1 MRSTTAVGVLLAA
14 VAVGALL
21 ATVEVSAEE
30 VQQFTSRDAEVELLG
45 DGKEKEKE
53 PAEDSGAPSGGH
65 SLQKMATSAGAKAD
79 LALDK
84 IKTAK
89 ELRAKAREA
98 LKKKGKPI
106 PEILKQGALDD
117 VHQRVMDAK
126 EKLASKFGS
135 SRNAELEAKAEAK
148 RENPDEAA
156 KLAVDNGEADEA
168 KVKAAANGNKA
179 TMYKAEEK
187 GTKSE
192 MKAAVA
198 AEKTREEAMAAKN
211 KAEKKALKAAA
222 NTKVGELE
230 VKMKEKAKEKM
241 QAGAVESDADFNHR
255 QIAQEAYN
263 KQVMGYVLAWE
274 KTHGSPQ
281 VFDKNAAA
289 IKDTLSAFVD
299 SYEQQHA
306 KITADISVSDT
317 P

>member
-1 MRSTTAVGVLLAA
+1 MRSTGTAVGVLLAA

-21 ATVEVSAEE
+21 AAVEVSAEE
-30 VQQFTSRDAEVELLG
+30 VQQFTSRDAEVSLLG
-45 DGKEKEKE
+45 EGKEEEKE
-53 PAEDSGAPSGGH
+53 AAEDSGATGGGH

-179 TMYKAEEK
+179 TMYKAE
-187 GTKSE
+187 
-192 MKAAVA
+192 
-198 AEKTREEAMAAKN
+198 
-211 KAEKKALKAAA
+211 KKALKAAA
-222 NTKVGELE
+222 KTKVGELE

-281 VFDKNAAA
+281 VFDQNAAA

-299 SYEQQHA
+299 TYEQQHA

>member
-45 DGKEKEKE
+45 EGKEKEKE
-53 PAEDSGAPSGGH
+53 AAEDSGAPSGGH

-148 RENPDEAA
+148 S
-156 KLAVDNGEADEA
+156 
-168 KVKAAANGNKA
+168 KAAANGNKA

-198 AEKTREEAMAAKN
+198 AE
-211 KAEKKALKAAA
+211 
-222 NTKVGELE
+222 
-230 VKMKEKAKEKM
+230 
-241 QAGAVESDADFNHR
+241 
-255 QIAQEAYN
+255 
-263 KQVMGYVLAWE
+263 
-274 KTHGSPQ
+274 
-281 VFDKNAAA
+281 
-289 IKDTLSAFVD
+289 
-299 SYEQQHA
+299 
-306 KITADISVSDT
+306 
-317 P
+317 